1 MSFWE
6 LALQTMPQLLH
17 GLRNSLVLTSIS
29 ICLGIVLGLVLAL
42 TKVYGRGPLR
52 WLAIS
57 YIGLFRGTP
66 LITQLFIIYFG
77 LSSVGLVL
85 SPFVSAI
92 LGLGLNS
99 AAYQAEYF
107 RGSILA
113 IEPGELLGARALGM
127 SRIKTIRCIVLPQ
140 ILRLVIPSWSN
151 ELIYLIKYSSLAYLI
166 QFPELLFQTRYIA
179 SRNFRMFEMFVIA
192 GFLYLGVVLIVSY
205 ILKKLEIRLRIPG
218 LGVGSGNYG

>member
-1 MSFWE
+1 VT
-6 LALQTMPQLLH
+6 A
-17 GLRNSLVLTSIS
+17 IS
-29 ICLGIVLGLVLAL
+29 ICLGIALGLLLAL

-52 WLAIS
+52 WLAVS

-66 LITQLFIIYFG
+66 LLTQLFIIYFG
-77 LSSVGLVL
+77 LSAVGIVF
-85 SPFVSAI
+85 SPFAAAI
-92 LGLGLNS
+92 LGIGLNS

-179 SRNFRMFEMFVIA
+179 SRNFRMFEMFIIA
-192 GFLYLGVVLIVSY
+192 VSF

-218 LGVGSGNYG
+218 LGVGFTRHG

>member
-6 LALQTMPQLLH
+6 LALQNMPLLLR
-17 GLRNSLVLTSIS
+17 GLGNSLAVTAVS
-29 ICLGIVLGLVLAL
+29 ICLGIALGLLLAL

-52 WLAIS
+52 WLAVS

-77 LSSVGLVL
+77 LSSVGLVF
-85 SPFVSAI
+85 SPFVAAI

-107 RGSILA
+107 HGSILA
-113 IEPGELLGARALGM
+113 IDPGELLGARALGM
-127 SRIKTIRCIVLPQ
+127 SRIRTIRCIVLPQ

-179 SRNFRMFEMFVIA
+179 SRNFRMFEMFIIA

-205 ILKKLEIRLRIPG
+205 ILKKLEVRLRIPG
-218 LGVGSGNYG
+218 LGVGSTRL

>member
-1 MSFWE
+1 
-6 LALQTMPQLLH
+6 MPQLLH
-17 GLRNSLVLTSIS
+17 GLGNSLVVTLIS

-77 LSSVGLVL
+77 LSSVGLVF
-85 SPFVSAI
+85 SPFVAAI

-107 RGSILA
+107 RGSILT
-113 IEPGELLGARALGM
+113 IDPGELLGARALGM
-127 SRIKTIRCIVLPQ
+127 SRTKTIRCIVLPQ
-140 ILRLVIPSWSN
+140 ILRLVIPSWSS

-179 SRNFRMFEMFVIA
+179 SRNYRMFEMFIIA
-192 GFLYLGVVLIVSY
+192 GCLYLGAVLCVSY
-205 ILKKLEIRLRIPG
+205 VLKKLEIRLRIPE
-218 LGVGSGNYG
+218 LGVGTTIHG